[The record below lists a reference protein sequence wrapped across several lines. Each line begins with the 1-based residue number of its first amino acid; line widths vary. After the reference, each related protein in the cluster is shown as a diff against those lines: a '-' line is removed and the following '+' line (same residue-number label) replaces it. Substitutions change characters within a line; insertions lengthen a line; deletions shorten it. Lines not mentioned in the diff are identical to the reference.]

1 MPRHVAVAATGPL
14 AVDAALTAVR
24 LGGNAVDAAIASMVV
39 AMSTEPGV
47 VSPMGGAYLTIWAAG
62 TEPVTID
69 GNVEMP
75 GRGLPQE
82 RFGEGLLEFHLN
94 YGGGVTVFAG
104 HGSVGLPGAF
114 AALGLAHERY
124 GAGAWAENLAPAIKV
139 ARDGFRLG
147 SAAASYLALTTDSL
161 FAWDP
166 ETRRALRRADGSPF
180 EAGDHIVDH
189 DLAASLHQIAERGA
203 AEVYTGEIGRAL
215 ASDARARGGLIT
227 EADLAAYAAV
237 SRPSLR
243 VAVGDWDLATNPPPS
258 VGGPMLAVML
268 GELIRRGHTRWVD
281 VIEVQRQVLTYR
293 TEVHDFSPDLEEDGY
308 RLLEEVRRQGLAGLS
323 TSASTAH
330 ISTVDSDGLACSITA
345 SSGYSSG
352 ATIPGTGLMLNNCL
366 GEPELNRLG
375 LHVLPPGTR
384 LASNMAPSVARRAN
398 GEVLAIG
405 SPGTDRITTALMQ
418 VLTRHCLGGE
428 ELGEA
433 IAAPRAHVRVAKGM
447 PTRVEFEPDPD
458 LEAALTH
465 LHMPGNAHAPQA
477 MFFGGVGGA
486 ARSATGVLYAAGDPR
501 REAATGVE

>member
-1 MPRHVAVAATGPL
+1 MRQRRRWRRGAAGRGVAGPAYVESGHASSCRRRRHGPA

-281 VIEVQRQVLTYR
+281 VIEVQRQVLYLPPRSMTSRLIWRR
-293 TEVHDFSPDLEEDGY
+293 TATGCWRRCDARSGRPGDLRVDGTHLDGRQRRP
-308 RLLEEVRRQGLAGLS
+308 RLLHRRPADTPLAQRFP
-323 TSASTAH
+323 A
-330 ISTVDSDGLACSITA
+330 
-345 SSGYSSG
+345 
-352 ATIPGTGLMLNNCL
+352 PG
-366 GEPELNRLG
+366 
-375 LHVLPPGTR
+375 
-384 LASNMAPSVARRAN
+384 
-398 GEVLAIG
+398 
-405 SPGTDRITTALMQ
+405 
-418 VLTRHCLGGE
+418 
-428 ELGEA
+428 
-433 IAAPRAHVRVAKGM
+433 
-447 PTRVEFEPDPD
+447 
-458 LEAALTH
+458 
-465 LHMPGNAHAPQA
+465 
-477 MFFGGVGGA
+477 
-486 ARSATGVLYAAGDPR
+486 
-501 REAATGVE
+501 